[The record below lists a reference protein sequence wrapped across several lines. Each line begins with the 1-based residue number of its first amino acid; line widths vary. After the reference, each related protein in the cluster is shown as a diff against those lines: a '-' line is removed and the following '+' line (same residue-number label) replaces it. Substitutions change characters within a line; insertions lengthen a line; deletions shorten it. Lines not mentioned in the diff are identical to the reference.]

1 MNILRK
7 LYDWTIEKSKS
18 PKAVWFLSLVSF
30 TESSIFPIP
39 PDIILIPM
47 IIAKRINAFFYAL
60 VCTISSVIG
69 GVIGYCIGF
78 FFFNSLGILIIN
90 YYGLQNQFNNFEQYY
105 QLFGIW
111 LVLGAG
117 FTPFPFKFITISSGF
132 FGFNIFIFILA
143 SLIAR
148 GLRFY
153 ILAFLLKIYGQTIE
167 KLIDKYFNLL
177 AILFFILLIGFIL
190 IIKFL

>member
-78 FFFNSLGILIIN
+78 FFFNSLGSLIIN
-90 YYGLQNQFNNFEQYY
+90 YYGLQNQFANFDQYY
-105 QLFGIW
+105 QLYGIW
-111 LVLGAG
+111 IVLGAG
-117 FTPFPFKFITISSGF
+117 FTPFPFKFITIASGF
-132 FGFNIFIFILA
+132 FGFNIFVFIVA

-153 ILAFLLKIYGQTIE
+153 ILAFLLKIFGQSIE

-177 AILFFILLIGFIL
+177 AILFFILLISFIL

>member
-78 FFFNSLGILIIN
+78 FFFNNLGILIIN
-90 YYGLQNQFNNFEQYY
+90 YYGLQDQFNNFEQYY

-117 FTPFPFKFITISSGF
+117 FTPFPFKFITIASGF

>member
-7 LYDWTIEKSKS
+7 TYDWTIEKSKS

-78 FFFNSLGILIIN
+78 FFFNILGILIIN

-117 FTPFPFKFITISSGF
+117 FTPFPFKFITIASGF

>member
-7 LYDWTIEKSKS
+7 LYNWTIEKSKS

-69 GVIGYCIGF
+69 GIIFFWMITKKEIQNLPFYSIYTLALGNAFWIGVT
-78 FFFNSLGILIIN
+78 FNAGYWIAFGVGIL
-90 YYGLQNQFNNFEQYY
+90 LQ
-105 QLFGIW
+105 
-111 LVLGAG
+111 
-117 FTPFPFKFITISSGF
+117 
-132 FGFNIFIFILA
+132 
-143 SLIAR
+143 LI
-148 GLRFY
+148 
-153 ILAFLLKIYGQTIE
+153 
-167 KLIDKYFNLL
+167 
-177 AILFFILLIGFIL
+177 ILFFH
-190 IIKFL
+190 KNKPKSSQK

>member
-69 GVIGYCIGF
+69 GIIGYCIGF

-117 FTPFPFKFITISSGF
+117 FTPFPFKFITIASGF

-167 KLIDKYFNLL
+167 KLIDK
-177 AILFFILLIGFIL
+177 
-190 IIKFL
+190 

>member
-69 GVIGYCIGF
+69 GIIGYCIGF

-117 FTPFPFKFITISSGF
+117 FTPFPFKFITIASGF
-132 FGFNIFIFILA
+132 FGFNIFWLSI
-143 SLIAR
+143 
-148 GLRFY
+148 
-153 ILAFLLKIYGQTIE
+153 
-167 KLIDKYFNLL
+167 
-177 AILFFILLIGFIL
+177 
-190 IIKFL
+190 

>member
-7 LYDWTIEKSKS
+7 TYDWTIEKSKS

-69 GVIGYCIGF
+69 GIIGYCIGF

-117 FTPFPFKFITISSGF
+117 FTPFPFKFITIASGV
-132 FGFNIFIFILA
+132 FNLNILLFIITA
-143 SLIAR
+143 VVAR

-153 ILAFLLKIYGQTIE
+153 LIAGLLFVFGEKI
-167 KLIDKYFNLL
+167 KVLIDKYFNIL
-177 AILFFILLIGFIL
+177 AILFFILLIGSVL
-190 IIKFL
+190 LIKFI